1 MKMANRGLLEVA
13 KVPSLQSLPLSRK
26 AIFTGGTDDSTKDSE
41 IARCVPWQICPVSS
55 LMDVT
60 ALLPVHMVGLKN
72 VPRKSHR
79 NISISVFV

>member
-13 KVPSLQSLPLSRK
+13 KVPSLQFSSLSRK

-41 IARCVPWQICPVSS
+41 IARCVPWQICPVSKS
-55 LMDVT
+55 YGCDGVIT
-60 ALLPVHMVGLKN
+60 SPHGWAQN

-79 NISISVFV
+79 NINISVFV